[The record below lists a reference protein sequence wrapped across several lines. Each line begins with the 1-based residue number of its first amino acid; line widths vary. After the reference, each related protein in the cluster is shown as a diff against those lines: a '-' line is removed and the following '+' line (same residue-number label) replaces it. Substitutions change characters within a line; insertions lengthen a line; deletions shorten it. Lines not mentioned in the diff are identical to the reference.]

1 MLIWTSGSLCNV
13 MISGTQWMVD
23 REVSLC
29 LGPIYYVFGVC
40 LVLSRKKEGERPSF
54 SAFFRRPFS
63 FVDNST
69 LLWINQSSNDSCLSY
84 LLHQI
89 RGMASLILP
98 RQIASEALRPIDL
111 IRKKASKKPFE
122 NSWPT
127 FWIVK
132 RFMIVEKLVYDV
144 NTQIYHYSTSA
155 QFCTIIF

>member
-1 MLIWTSGSLCNV
+1 MSLCNV

-111 IRKKASKKPFE
+111 IRKKGFKKTLWKFVTYILDCE
-122 NSWPT
+122 T
-127 FWIVK
+127 F
-132 RFMIVEKLVYDV
+132 YDCWKAGLWRQYT
-144 NTQIYHYSTSA
+144 NISA
-155 QFCTIIF
+155 HKCTILHHYFFRQI